1 MESSR
6 TRAAAIGTVADYVA
20 SQPPAVRP
28 TLRKVR
34 AAVRKALPKA
44 AETIS
49 YKIPAYRIGGK
60 AVIYFAAWKRHY
72 SIYPATRT
80 LVAALKD
87 DLAPYEVAKG
97 TIRFP
102 YDRTVPVALIG
113 RIAKIRAAEASRS
126 RP

>member
-1 MESSR
+1 MAMKTFAS
-6 TRAAAIGTVADYVA
+6 VADYIA
-20 SQPPAVRP
+20 AQSPQARA

-34 AAVRKALPKA
+34 AAVRKAIPKA
-44 AETIS
+44 EETLS
-49 YKIPAYRIGGK
+49 YKIPTYRVGGK
-60 AVIYFAAWKRHY
+60 AVIYFAAWKQHY
-72 SIYPATRT
+72 SVYPATRT

-97 TIRFP
+97 TIRFS
-102 YDRTVPVALIG
+102 YDQAVPAALIG

>member
-1 MESSR
+1 MPTASITSVAEYLSR
-6 TRAAAIGTVADYVA
+6 
-20 SQPPAVRP
+20 QPPAARA
-28 TLRKVR
+28 TLKKVR
-34 AAVRKALPKA
+34 AAIRKALPKA
-44 AETIS
+44 EETIS

-60 AVIYFAAWKRHY
+60 AVIYFAAWKQHY

-87 DLAPYEVAKG
+87 DLAPYAVAKG
-97 TIRFP
+97 TIRFS
-102 YDRTVPVALIG
+102 YDQTVPVALIG